1 MLSNR
6 NKAPDAAASI
16 TAISNSLG
24 ALHGGGDSSSD
35 SSHSDNGE
43 QDDSGNDNGS
53 GSGDG
58 GDDDWD
64 DRDDADDG
72 DVEEEGEGDDLDLL
86 IVSGEEEKEAD
97 EEENENEEEAEEG
110 FGSGGGGDE
119 DEEGCI
125 QREEEVA
132 DPPVE
137 LLEPNAA
144 TRHKRRNKRTARGKG
159 SSGERLYRSQCRDYA
174 RVEVWRMM
182 KAPVAFFRPQFRSVM
197 LRHID
202 ETAHFGNGE
211 AADTLA
217 AAFLADNEQDWW
229 ESLQD
234 KKNNVSNELR
244 SWVEDDVF
252 GEAVFNALV
261 QLHGGWPLFSDAH
274 EHGGGGF
281 LGTQAEDPENATL
294 PDAEARDI
302 LRVWLT
308 DTLTAPGRPYM
319 YRTDAV
325 DVALVPRIQMVVG
338 LLDDPRSNV
347 HFWPWYE
354 TLARRSSQDRNCND
368 KEQVDDEKK

>member
-43 QDDSGNDNGS
+43 QDDSENKNGS

-58 GDDDWD
+58 GDDDWE

-119 DEEGCI
+119 EGCI
-125 QREEEVA
+125 QRDTEEVA

-211 AADTLA
+211 AADPLA

-281 LGTQAEDPENATL
+281 LGTQAEDPENTTL
-294 PDAEARDI
+294 PDADARDI

-308 DTLTAPGRPYM
+308 ETLTAPGRPYM

>member
-125 QREEEVA
+125 QRDTEEVA

-234 KKNNVSNELR
+234 KKTTFLTSCVLGWRTTSLAKLCLTPSSNYTVDGR
-244 SWVEDDVF
+244 CSVMPTSTAVAGFWARKRRTPRTQPYQTPKRGISCVF
-252 GEAVFNALV
+252 G
-261 QLHGGWPLFSDAH
+261 
-274 EHGGGGF
+274 
-281 LGTQAEDPENATL
+281 
-294 PDAEARDI
+294 
-302 LRVWLT
+302 
-308 DTLTAPGRPYM
+308 
-319 YRTDAV
+319 
-325 DVALVPRIQMVVG
+325 
-338 LLDDPRSNV
+338 
-347 HFWPWYE
+347 
-354 TLARRSSQDRNCND
+354 
-368 KEQVDDEKK
+368 